1 MKCRE
6 FVFLQ
11 SSGQLTDAAGADP
24 GTRARAR
31 LHRWMCSACR
41 AFARN
46 DEALDQV
53 LDGWRGRLQ
62 PPEPPKPP
70 SSGA

>member
-31 LHRWMCSACR
+31 LHRWTCSACR

-46 DEALDQV
+46 DEAQI
-53 LDGWRGRLQ
+53 GR
-62 PPEPPKPP
+62 
-70 SSGA
+70 AHV